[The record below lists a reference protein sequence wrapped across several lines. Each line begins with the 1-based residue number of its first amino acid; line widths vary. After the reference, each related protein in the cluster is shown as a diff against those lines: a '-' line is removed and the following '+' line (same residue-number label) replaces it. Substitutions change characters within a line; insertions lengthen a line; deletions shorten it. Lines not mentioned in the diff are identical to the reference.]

1 MRCNVFFTAPSWGC
15 AVRVMWWRGRR
26 LDQQWGRSGVGS
38 HSCTG
43 YGESGAGGGAGWV
56 WQDAGG
62 RGPCGVGRDWS
73 SSGVKR
79 ASCGRRW
86 WETGHRSYAVGH
98 VRPKGHFG
106 ARALQLQCH
115 SIAS

>member
-56 WQDAGG
+56 WQDAGDG
-62 RGPCGVGRDWS
+62 GVVVWAWS
-73 SSGVKR
+73 SSGARR
-79 ASCGRRW
+79 ASRGRRW
-86 WETGHRSYAVGH
+86 
-98 VRPKGHFG
+98 
-106 ARALQLQCH
+106 
-115 SIAS
+115 

>member
-15 AVRVMWWRGRR
+15 AVRVIWWRGRR

-62 RGPCGVGRDWS
+62 RGPCGVGRDCS
-73 SSGVKR
+73 SSGAKR
-79 ASCGRRW
+79 ASCSRRW
-86 WETGHRSYAVGH
+86 WERGQRG
-98 VRPKGHFG
+98 G
-106 ARALQLQCH
+106 AEGSTEVVLWGR
-115 SIAS
+115 